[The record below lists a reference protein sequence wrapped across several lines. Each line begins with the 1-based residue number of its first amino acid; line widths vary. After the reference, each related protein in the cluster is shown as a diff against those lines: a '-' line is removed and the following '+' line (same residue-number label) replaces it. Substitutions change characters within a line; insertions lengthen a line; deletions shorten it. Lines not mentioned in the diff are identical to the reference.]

1 MYDDEKKSN
10 YFFAGGTMPNRKES
24 GHLFHNA
31 ADDRHYAY
39 PEKREMSKAQVTADA
54 YKLAFDDIDFLLR
67 DEMRPVRFLLELS
80 KPELLLQEH
89 GINQTVVIFGSA
101 RTLDMETALL
111 KKEKAELALNEN
123 PGDPDLQKEVSRS
136 DRMIR
141 QAGYYEQAR
150 KLSRLISESSG
161 CADCPQLHVVTG
173 GGPGIMEAAN
183 RGAHE
188 AGYESV
194 GLNIVLPHE
203 QAPNPYITPELC
215 FQFHYFTMRKMH
227 FMLRARALVI
237 FPGGFGTLDE
247 MFEALTLIQT
257 GKIKP
262 LPVIFFGRDYWQQL
276 INFDFLVEE
285 GVINEED
292 LSLFRFVDS
301 EVDAWQIIR
310 SSLEQD

>member
-1 MYDDEKKSN
+1 
-10 YFFAGGTMPNRKES
+10 MPNRKEP

-101 RTLDMETALL
+101 RTLDMETARL

-215 FQFHYFTMRKMH
+215 FQFHYFAMRKMH